1 MAVGQPALFSLEAIH
16 SQLVAIQ
23 VPGISGKGIVRPTA
37 GAWQAFADAAVCQG
51 GRMERLDRSAVRRF
65 EAHRDTIA
73 DGRRIA
79 IGRVE
84 HKERRLVDAP
94 DGAGILE
101 ISNTLEADLF
111 QGDVIKRTCFC
122 QVVGADGDMGKN
134 GHLGFLAMGG
144 IGFSSGSQK

>member
-84 HKERRLVDAP
+84 HKERRLVDAQMEP
-94 DGAGILE
+94 ASSRSATRLRP
-101 ISNTLEADLF
+101 ISFKVT
-111 QGDVIKRTCFC
+111 
-122 QVVGADGDMGKN
+122 
-134 GHLGFLAMGG
+134 
-144 IGFSSGSQK
+144 S